1 MKLVTIIVWVALEGA
16 SLTVKLKYL
25 ESWNARRRAIAAR
38 YQSEIKNPKIKMQAK
53 PNWSDGIY
61 HLFVITTE
69 NKEAF
74 VKHLEENEIVAAYHY
89 PVPCH
94 LQKAYAHLGYKQ
106 GDFPNSE
113 YLAAHCI
120 SLPMFAELSDDAV
133 TKVIET
139 VNKY

>member
-1 MKLVTIIVWVALEGA
+1 
-16 SLTVKLKYL
+16 
-25 ESWNARRRAIAAR
+25 
-38 YQSEIKNPKIKMQAK
+38 MQAK

-74 VKHLEENEIVAAYHY
+74 VKHLDENEIVAAYHY